1 MSYDLFFPIF
11 AIYPAFRCDF
21 DRNSSA
27 PRCRLPFRQRF
38 AVFSRIFPDS
48 TIFRIPEIHGFYGN
62 SFKLGQIHRYLAKY
76 DGFQRNADLLRKVEN
91 PDDLLRKVENQRN
104 AEISGEMDTKFLSYF
119 KFAEI
124 FPAVLSKFA
133 DVFELSQFFSDST

>member
-11 AIYPAFRCDF
+11 AIFLLSYQRFAVNLIEIRQ
-21 DRNSSA
+21 
-27 PRCRLPFRQRF
+27 FRQRF
-38 AVFSRIFPDS
+38 AVFSRIFSDS
-48 TIFRIPEIHGFYGN
+48 WIFRIFRIPEIYGFYGN
-62 SFKLGQIHRYLAKY
+62 SSKIGQIHKYLAKY

-91 PDDLLRKVENQRN
+91 QADFLRKVENQRN
-104 AEISGEMDTKFLSYF
+104 AEISGEMDTKFFSYF

-133 DVFELSQFFSDST
+133 DVFELSQYFLRFS